1 MSVGPL
7 ALSEASS
14 ESWQCAVYRGVA
26 CLRCMHHVKCH
37 AEALDH
43 GCRMLVGPLRAS
55 CNSGVVVRPLLVLRG
70 GSAPLPYG
78 WEEFVDD
85 EYKIPYF
92 YNAATGETVWERP
105 EHSSPAVC
113 APTPQQTNHLDHAG
127 TISIERGGFPDG
139 GGVAGTQ
146 AGLLTPGPVPQPP
159 GPPPPGPGEAGPA
172 GASCPHGAPA
182 PPQPPPAAS
191 ALEPPPPLR
200 APSLPLL
207 PSVPSLDT
215 QLVAQV
221 AAQGATNVAAAA
233 AQGIQRPNTCTQ
245 THTHSFILMCACVTE
260 REKEYLEH

>member
-1 MSVGPL
+1 M
-7 ALSEASS
+7 
-14 ESWQCAVYRGVA
+14 A
-26 CLRCMHHVKCH
+26 CRRCMHHFQCH
-37 AEALDH
+37 AVALDY
-43 GCRMLVGPLRAS
+43 GCRILAGPRRAYW
-55 CNSGVVVRPLLVLRG
+55 NSGVVVRPLLGLRG
-70 GSAPLPYG
+70 GAAPLPDG

-146 AGLLTPGPVPQPP
+146 AGLLTPGPLPP
-159 GPPPPGPGEAGPA
+159 PTGPPPPGPGEAGPA
-172 GASCPHGAPA
+172 GASCPPGAPA

-191 ALEPPPPLR
+191 ALEPPPPLHV
-200 APSLPLL
+200 PSLPLL